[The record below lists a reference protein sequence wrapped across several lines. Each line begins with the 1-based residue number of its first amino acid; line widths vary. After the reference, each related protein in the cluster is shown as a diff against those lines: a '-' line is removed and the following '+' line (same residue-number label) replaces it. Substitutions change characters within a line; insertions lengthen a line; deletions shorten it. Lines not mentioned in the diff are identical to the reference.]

1 MKRILSLLIASVMV
15 IGILTSCQAP
25 GEGTD
30 RVAIAGDYVE
40 AFIDQDYRELGS
52 FSLTFRMR
60 WSLNNR
66 VYRTIKDQ
74 LFQEFGEFIEVSEVE
89 ETVSG
94 EYYIVR
100 HICRFTGGYGNINVV
115 FDGKNRIAGL
125 NYTFNKTYKEDDES
139 INVLF
144 GREYTLP
151 GSMIVP
157 SVDNPVPAVI
167 IVHGSGPSDRNGEF
181 GGNAVYF
188 DIAQKLAEKG
198 IASLRY
204 DKRTYVYQDPND
216 YDMGTFTVYD
226 ETINDVV
233 SAFKFLSLQ
242 PGIDPKEIYIIGHS
256 LGGYLIPRI
265 AKEIPDAKGF
275 IMLAPNATPI
285 EDLMIVQTEYIY
297 GIDGRISKTEQN
309 TIDSIAETAEI
320 IRHLAPGDAYESSEL
335 LNAPVSYWL
344 DLRDYNPL
352 FEIGGI
358 ERPVLIVHGERDY
371 QVNRSEYELWHS
383 SVMELDNVESVL
395 LPGLNHMF
403 AYGTE
408 ASTPQEYYK
417 LSEVDS
423 SVIDLISEFIGENQ
437 YGD

>member
-1 MKRILSLLIASVMV
+1 
-15 IGILTSCQAP
+15 
-25 GEGTD
+25 
-30 RVAIAGDYVE
+30 
-40 AFIDQDYRELGS
+40 
-52 FSLTFRMR
+52 
-60 WSLNNR
+60 
-66 VYRTIKDQ
+66 
-74 LFQEFGEFIEVSEVE
+74 
-89 ETVSG
+89 
-94 EYYIVR
+94 
-100 HICRFTGGYGNINVV
+100 
-115 FDGKNRIAGL
+115 
-125 NYTFNKTYKEDDES
+125 
-139 INVLF
+139 
-144 GREYTLP
+144 
-151 GSMIVP
+151 
-157 SVDNPVPAVI
+157 
-167 IVHGSGPSDRNGEF
+167 
-181 GGNAVYF
+181 
-188 DIAQKLAEKG
+188 
-198 IASLRY
+198 
-204 DKRTYVYQDPND
+204 
-216 YDMGTFTVYD
+216 
-226 ETINDVV
+226 
-233 SAFKFLSLQ
+233 
-242 PGIDPKEIYIIGHS
+242 
-256 LGGYLIPRI
+256 
-265 AKEIPDAKGF
+265 
-275 IMLAPNATPI
+275 
-285 EDLMIVQTEYIY
+285 
-297 GIDGRISKTEQN
+297 GRISKTEQN

>member
-52 FSLTFRMR
+52 FGLTFWMR

-139 INVLF
+139 IDVLF

-157 SVDNPVPAVI
+157 SADNPVPAVI
-167 IVHGSGPSDRNGEF
+167 FVHGSGPSDRNGEF
-181 GGNAVYF
+181 GG
-188 DIAQKLAEKG
+188 
-198 IASLRY
+198 
-204 DKRTYVYQDPND
+204 
-216 YDMGTFTVYD
+216 
-226 ETINDVV
+226 
-233 SAFKFLSLQ
+233 
-242 PGIDPKEIYIIGHS
+242 
-256 LGGYLIPRI
+256 
-265 AKEIPDAKGF
+265 
-275 IMLAPNATPI
+275 
-285 EDLMIVQTEYIY
+285 
-297 GIDGRISKTEQN
+297 
-309 TIDSIAETAEI
+309 
-320 IRHLAPGDAYESSEL
+320 
-335 LNAPVSYWL
+335 
-344 DLRDYNPL
+344 
-352 FEIGGI
+352 
-358 ERPVLIVHGERDY
+358 
-371 QVNRSEYELWHS
+371 
-383 SVMELDNVESVL
+383 
-395 LPGLNHMF
+395 
-403 AYGTE
+403 
-408 ASTPQEYYK
+408 
-417 LSEVDS
+417 
-423 SVIDLISEFIGENQ
+423 
-437 YGD
+437 